1 MRRMN
6 SWGSLG
12 LWGIVAVLLLAAR
25 AAGAGDLA
33 DVKARGKL
41 ILVTYPVQGSYFT
54 SVNLDRMRERNLKF
68 GDLRRPE
75 EFQGIDIDLM
85 AGFAQSLG
93 VKLEIHPITEGW
105 GGLIPALLD
114 RKGDLVASELTITP
128 ERQKAVDFSRP
139 YVRSWIAVAVRKGSP
154 IATVADLAGK
164 KAALLSGSSHVEF
177 LKQNVPGVEIQAT
190 GFDLES
196 FEAVENGSAEY
207 ALVDTT
213 VPPGEP
219 VGALH
224 PDLKIALRLREV
236 GDGVAVR
243 KGSDLLP
250 RLDSYLQQLEKS
262 GELQRILDR
271 HGFGKTKN

>member
-1 MRRMN
+1 MRLMK
-6 SWGSLG
+6 WVDLG
-12 LWGIVAVLLLAAR
+12 RWGILALLLLAAR
-25 AAGAGDLA
+25 VAGAGDLA

-41 ILVTYPVQGSYFT
+41 ILVTYPVQGGFFT

-75 EFQGIDIDLM
+75 EFQGIDIDLTV
-85 AGFAQSLG
+85 GFAKSLG
-93 VKLEIHPITEGW
+93 VALEIHPINEGW

-128 ERQKAVDFSRP
+128 ERQKVADFSRP

-164 KAALLSGSSHVEF
+164 KAALLSGSSHIEF
-177 LKQNVPGVEIQAT
+177 LQQTVPGVEIQTT

-196 FEAVENGSAEY
+196 FEAVESGSAEY
-207 ALVDTT
+207 ALTDTT
-213 VPPGEP
+213 VSPGEP
-219 VGALH
+219 VDALH

-250 RLDSYLQQLEKS
+250 PLESYLQRLEES
-262 GELQRILDR
+262 GELKRILDR
-271 HGFGKTKN
+271 HGFGKAKH